1 MQILGDKRIVSA
13 SDLNDRL
20 ACRHLLFLNLQR
32 ALGKLDEQPTRS
44 ETGELLARMGDEH
57 ESAFLESLKDQ
68 GLEVVELGMSDRSDL
83 ESLEAAAAET
93 LEAMKAGPD
102 VIFQATFFDGERR
115 GHTDFLF
122 KVEGISELG
131 DYSYEVAD
139 TKLAK
144 SSKPY
149 FIVQLCFY
157 SELLQKVQGGD
168 PPESIH
174 VILGNREKQTYRLSD
189 FAAYY
194 RQLSSSFE
202 EDLDAGVPGT
212 FPYPV
217 QHCGICGWKDKCTWE
232 LDEADS
238 LSRVAGIRR
247 DQVEVLESAGVGTL
261 NALAAIA
268 EGSSIEGLRDEVLD
282 KLRRQAALQ
291 VASADG
297 DPKYELLEPREERGF
312 ERLPE
317 TSEGDI
323 FFDFEGDPLY
333 GENGLEYLFGWVEIE
348 SEEKVFKH
356 LWAKD
361 ATEERRAF
369 EQFIG
374 FVTER
379 RKAFPGMHI
388 YHYAPYEVTALKRLA
403 ATYSTCEF
411 ALDELLR
418 ARVFVDLYKV
428 VKESLLLGQP
438 SYSIKNVE
446 AYYRPDQDGRETAVA
461 DGGDSTIQ
469 FEKWLESEDEEIKQA
484 ILEYNEDDCVST
496 VECRDWLLERREEAT
511 KKFGHEFQPFI
522 KDLGS
527 TDESERFEA
536 NAEIREALDEGAPD
550 EASDRDE
557 EQQARWIVARLVDYH
572 QREGRPA
579 WWAYFERL
587 DYSDPDDFIDDQ
599 EAIGG
604 LAGDTTVPTRYKGRS
619 SVHRMTFPLQET
631 KLGPGA
637 CVDPGAKK
645 GAGRI
650 VELDLTNGWLDL
662 ARDASREHDPLPK
675 SLIGSVPYDT
685 DDQRDALKRLAN
697 NIIATGFECKG
708 NYDACRDLLLRKGPR
723 ISRTAE
729 GEALL
734 ENSAHLNE
742 FSNLV
747 QRMDSTYL
755 FVQGPPG
762 AGKTYSG
769 SHLIVDLIAAGKRV
783 GVTATSHKAIN
794 NLLAETEKVAS
805 ANAVSL
811 LGKKKGSG
819 DKAFVSD
826 LSTPL
831 IGNTR
836 SDDAMNSKDLD
847 LVAGTAWYFCKE
859 DTRQVDYLF
868 IDEAGQISLADA
880 LAMGTAAENVVL
892 LGDPQQLAQVSQAR
906 HPDGSGVSILEHLL
920 GLEQTVPP
928 DRGVFLENTWRMHPD
943 VTSFISELMYEGRL
957 QSAPGRELQNV
968 KSPGKIS
975 GTGLRWLPVEHH
987 GRSQRCPEEADVID
1001 GIFKELTGGD
1011 ATYTDFD
1018 GDVHKLEPKDVLVV
1032 SPYNAQVRCLSE
1044 KLPEGAR
1051 VGTVDKFQGQEAQV
1065 VIFSMATSTGEDI
1078 PRNIEFLFSR
1088 NRLNVAMSR
1097 ARCLAVLVASPKLL
1111 EVEARSIE
1119 QMRLINALCRFSELA
1134 QLA

>member
-1 MQILGDKRIVSA
+1 MQILEDKRIVSA

-32 ALGKLDEQPTRS
+32 ALGNLDEQPARS
-44 ETGELLARMGDEH
+44 ETGELLARKGDEH
-57 ESAFLESLKDQ
+57 ESEYLESLKAQ
-68 GLEVVELGMSDRSDL
+68 GLEVLELGMPDRSDV

-122 KVEGISELG
+122 KVDGTSAFG

-168 PPESIH
+168 SPEHIH
-174 VILGNREKQTYRLSD
+174 VILGNREQQTYRLSD

-202 EDLDAGVPGT
+202 ADLDAGVPGT

-217 QHCGICGWKDKCTWE
+217 QHCGICGWKDKCNRE

-238 LSRVAGIRR
+238 LSRVANIRR
-247 DQVEVLESAGVGTL
+247 DQVEVLESAGIDTVIG
-261 NALAAIA
+261 LAAIA
-268 EGSSIEGLRDEVLD
+268 EGSSVEGIRDEVLD
-282 KLRRQAALQ
+282 KLRRQATLQ

-297 DPKYELLEPREERGF
+297 DPKYELSEPREERGF

-348 SEEKVFKH
+348 SGEKVFKH

-361 ATEERRAF
+361 ATEERQSF
-369 EQFIG
+369 QQFIS

-418 ARVFVDLYKV
+418 AGVFVDLYKV

-446 AYYRPDQDGRETAVA
+446 AYYRPDRDGRETAVA
-461 DGGDSTIQ
+461 DGGDSIIE
-469 FEKWLESEDEEIKQA
+469 FEKWLETEDEEIKQA

-496 VECRDWLLERREEAT
+496 VECRDWLLQRRDEAT
-511 KKFGHEFQPFI
+511 KKFGHEFHPFI
-522 KDLGS
+522 KELGT

-536 NAEIREALDEGAPD
+536 NADIRAQLDEGVPD
-550 EASDRDE
+550 AAADRDE
-557 EQQARWIVARLVDYH
+557 EQQAKWLMARLVDYH
-572 QREGRPA
+572 QREARPG
-579 WWAYFERL
+579 WWDYFDRV
-587 DYSDPDDFIDDQ
+587 DYSDPDDFVDHP

-604 LAGDTTVPTRYKGRS
+604 LFEDPETPKRREKQSWAF
-619 SVHRMTFPLQET
+619 RMLFPVQES
-631 KLGPGA
+631 KLGPGEHD
-637 CVDPGAKK
+637 DPDTESK
-645 GAGRI
+645 AGD
-650 VELDLTNGWLDL
+650 VLQMDLANGWLDL
-662 ARDASREHDPLPK
+662 KRGPSLSHVPLPHALVAHGPIPTKPQREAIRRLADDIVESGLDGEDHYSASRHMLLRRLPVIHDLKQGDPL
-675 SLIGSVPYDT
+675 L
-685 DDQRDALKRLAN
+685 DDSKDLDEVSDLA
-697 NIIATGFECKG
+697 
-708 NYDACRDLLLRKGPR
+708 R
-723 ISRTAE
+723 
-729 GEALL
+729 
-734 ENSAHLNE
+734 
-742 FSNLV
+742 
-747 QRMDSTYL
+747 RMESTYL

-769 SHLIVDLIAAGKRV
+769 SHVIVDLIASGKRV

-794 NLLAETEKVAS
+794 NLLQGVERAAGERSIEFRG
-805 ANAVSL
+805 L
-811 LGKKKGSG
+811 KKGEVDQEFRSELPVAMI
-819 DKAFVSD
+819 DND
-826 LSTPL
+826 DDNEPL
-831 IGNTR
+831 DNP
-836 SDDAMNSKDLD
+836 DLD
-847 LVAGTAWYFCKE
+847 LVAGTAWYFCRE
-859 DTRQVDYLF
+859 QTTTVDYLF
-868 IDEAGQISLADA
+868 IDEAGQVSLADA

-906 HPDGSGVSILEHLL
+906 HPGGSGVSILEHLL
-920 GLEQTVPP
+920 GSEQTVPA
-928 DRGVFLENTWRMHPD
+928 DRGVFLENTWRMRPD
-943 VTSFISELMYEGRL
+943 VTSFISELMYEERL

-968 KSPGKIS
+968 ESRGEIS

-987 GRSQRCPEEADVID
+987 GRSQRCPEEAEVID
-1001 GIFKELTGGD
+1001 GIFRELTGGD
-1011 ATYTDFD
+1011 ATYTDFEGND
-1018 GDVHKLEPKDVLVV
+1018 HKLGTDDVLVV
-1032 SPYNAQVRCLSE
+1032 SPYNAQVRCLTE

-1065 VIFSMATSTGEDI
+1065 VIFSMATSSGEDI

-1119 QMRLINALCRFSELA
+1119 QMQLINALCRFAELA
-1134 QLA
+1134 VQD